1 MEEGES
7 GTHVPER
14 KGCSGGWG
22 WSRWKGYGGQCWS
35 TTGGEAGRLT
45 SDTCG
50 DPPCPPGTFSQA
62 LTSCCYV
69 LPYGLKGQGLRR
81 LTGGQRRQVNRS
93 KAPESALCPE
103 PQGAGGTGTQAT
115 FLCIS
120 LRRHRHTDP
129 TIAGTRCAE
138 DTVQA
143 CSKSSPGLARSASC
157 PWPSGVG
164 ERNISRRDRNWILQ
178 HDEGPALLPL
188 HLSFLL
194 P

>member
-1 MEEGES
+1 M
-7 GTHVPER
+7 PER

-81 LTGGQRRQVNRS
+81 LTGGQRRQVNQS

-115 FLCIS
+115 FPCIS

-129 TIAGTRCAE
+129 TIAGTRCTE